1 LGKAFATPQQRARNH
16 VSDLAQ
22 KGIGASEQWPGR
34 DCYEQRSDCFRGAGV
49 RPHRYPRACGE
60 GSSSDLTSARATPG
74 REASDLAAQLP
85 PELAEELLASEG
97 PQRFDSQEFY
107 RRVAAEEGSGCT
119 EQEARQHARAVTAAL
134 REAVGAEYLHLLD
147 QLPEDYSDLMHTEN
161 VQH

>member
-1 LGKAFATPQQRARNH
+1 MFPILPRRVSVRRSNGPEGIAMNKDQIVSAVRESASIDTRERAEKA
-16 VSDLAQ
+16 V
-22 KGIGASEQWPGR
+22 
-34 DCYEQRSDCFRGAGV
+34 
-49 RPHRYPRACGE
+49 
-60 GSSSDLTSARATPG
+60 RATLRVLG
-74 REASDLAAQLP
+74 QRLAGEASDLAAQLP

-134 REAVGAEYLHLLD
+134 REAVGAEYPHLLD
-147 QLPEDYSDLMHTEN
+147 QLPEDDSDLMHTEN